1 MRHGKRFNHLGRTP
15 SHRKAMLSNMA
26 SSLLVNKRI
35 NTTLAKAKELR
46 KYVEPLITKAKDDST
61 HSRRVVF
68 SYLQDKESVNA
79 LFNEVVDRVAN
90 RPGGYTRIIKLG
102 SRLGDNAEM
111 AMIELVDFNDLLITE
126 SEPKKAKTRRSRRG
140 SKPKQES
147 AAAKTDEKAEKKEEV
162 EEAKSEDKIE
172 SAPTE
177 DVAEVKTEEVQEE
190 VKEKEDDKIKG
201 EEVESKAEKAEV
213 KEVKK
218 PSKKAEKPAD
228 TKEVPVEDVK
238 AEAKDESE
246 STKKAED
253 TKDGQ
258 EGSEDSPK
266 GESEK

>member
-61 HSRRVVF
+61 HSRRLVF

-111 AMIELVDFNDLLITE
+111 AMIELVDFNDLLIKE

-140 SKPKQES
+140 AKPKEES
-147 AAAKTDEKAEKKEEV
+147 AAAKTDEKVEKKEEV
-162 EEAKSEDKIE
+162 EETKSEDKVE
-172 SAPTE
+172 SAPVE
-177 DVAEVKTEEVQEE
+177 DVTEAKTEEVQEE
-190 VKEKEDDKIKG
+190 VKEKEVDKAD
-201 EEVESKAEKAEV
+201 EEEIETKAEKAEV
-213 KEVKK
+213 EEVKK
-218 PSKKAEKPAD
+218 PAKKAEKPAD
-228 TKEVPVEDVK
+228 KTEEPAEEVK

-246 STKKAED
+246 FTEKAKD
-253 TKDGQ
+253 TKDGK
-258 EGSEDSPK
+258 EGSEDSAK
-266 GESEK
+266 EESEK